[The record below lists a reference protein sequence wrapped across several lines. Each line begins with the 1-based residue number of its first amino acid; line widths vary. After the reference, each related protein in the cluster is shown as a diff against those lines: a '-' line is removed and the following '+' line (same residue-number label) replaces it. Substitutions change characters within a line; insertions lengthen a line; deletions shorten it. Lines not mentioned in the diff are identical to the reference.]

1 METIGIENLKDKLSE
16 CLRAVAAGE
25 TVRVTDSGRVV
36 AEIVPPRDEAAVAA
50 ATPAATPEEKWAEL
64 IRQGV
69 VTPAKVPPGQ
79 RLPPHSLAIMTL
91 AELMRDLDESR
102 EDR

>member
-1 METIGIENLKDKLSE
+1 MQSVGIKTLKNKLSAFI
-16 CLRAVAAGE
+16 RAVAAGE
-25 TVRVTDSGRVV
+25 TVLVTDRGRVV
-36 AEIVPPRDEAAVAA
+36 AEIVPPRGRSAAG
-50 ATPAATPEEKWAEL
+50 TPEERWAEL